1 VRVGGTYSELA
12 QQEMG
17 VLQGSILSVTEQEMG
32 VLQGSIL
39 SVTSTLLC
47 LKINSMSHNCASHDC
62 GSVSHFV
69 LVTQTENQT
78 V

>member
-1 VRVGGTYSELA
+1 MRVGGTYSELA

-17 VLQGSILSVTEQEMG
+17 VLQGSILSVTG
-32 VLQGSIL
+32 
-39 SVTSTLLC
+39 TLLC